1 MDQEVIEQNISEN
14 KMRYLKAKI
23 VQVFSLPSNKQ
34 RGVNLKDKRKVS
46 INDIKNQELHMN

>member
-1 MDQEVIEQNISEN
+1 
-14 KMRYLKAKI
+14 MRYLKAKI